1 MDIRTILHALNTF
14 PKSFFVWGILDLHPQ
29 RPVEMDEKLKREFPY
44 LRQFEFL
51 NKNNF
56 NQYCKRSLK
65 RIVVKGYT
73 YWEYRSFQKEMPTW
87 QLSDDSIQ
95 PIAGFLLTRCI
106 DIGVD
111 CESFLASRKN
121 SSEKHNLNRIQ
132 VLLDLYEN
140 GAQELSNLS
149 NNSTVWDS
157 NGKCRHVAKLAE
169 AGLIKHTAFS
179 SEENHIG
186 YRWIPG
192 KRSKDVSYD
201 YPMGGKD
208 KYRIAMKKIVKI
220 LSKSKRTIGP
230 AELAGLAGYVSESY
244 TKNAVRLLHRQGF
257 VSRLSKGNHSICKLT
272 KEGERVVEGI
282 IQPLNLALNGDEKQM
297 DMFRKTAPDKKC
309 LLAAMKIYA
318 KSLRKAS
325 TSSATGAS

>member
-14 PKSFFVWGILDLHPQ
+14 PKAFFVWGILDLQPQ

-44 LRQFEFL
+44 LHRFEFL

-65 RIVVKGYT
+65 RIVVRGYT
-73 YWEYRSFQKEMPTW
+73 YWEYKSFQKEMPTW
-87 QLSDDSIQ
+87 QLADDSIQ

-140 GAQELSNLS
+140 GAQELSDLS

-169 AGLIKHTAFS
+169 AGLIRHIAFS
-179 SEENHIG
+179 SAENHIG

-192 KRSKDVSYD
+192 KKPRDVSYD
-201 YPMGGKD
+201 YPVGGKD
-208 KYRIAMKKIVKI
+208 KYRIAIKKIVKI
-220 LSKSKRTIGP
+220 LSRSKRTIGP
-230 AELAGLAGYVSESY
+230 SELASLAGYASESY
-244 TKNAVRLLHRQGF
+244 TKNAVRQLHKQGF

-272 KEGERVVEGI
+272 EEGERVVKRI
-282 IQPLNLALNGDEKQM
+282 ILPLNLALNGDKN
-297 DMFRKTAPDKKC
+297 R
-309 LLAAMKIYA
+309 
-318 KSLRKAS
+318 
-325 TSSATGAS
+325 